1 MILIS
6 AIFIGIAIAL
16 VRGGRIL
23 GLSDLGLRHAWL
35 PVALFTIQALLLK
48 TPLREFG
55 WALLLTPLMVIAT
68 YVGLVGWLLLN
79 RAVPGILLVMAG
91 ALLNLT
97 VMAANG
103 GYMPVTQEALAR
115 SGHEDRILIQDGR
128 SYVAGSK
135 DVILESDET
144 VLWPLSDVLTIPQ
157 GFPLAANFSFGDI
170 LIAVGV
176 GRLAYAAVRRGAEEK
191 VEIRT
196 GTISESGR
204 WIVGREESDA

>member
-1 MILIS
+1 ME
-6 AIFIGIAIAL
+6 
-16 VRGGRIL
+16 R
-23 GLSDLGLRHAWL
+23 LRCL
-35 PVALFTIQALLLK
+35 
-48 TPLREFG
+48 
-55 WALLLTPLMVIAT
+55 
-68 YVGLVGWLLLN
+68 
-79 RAVPGILLVMAG
+79 MAG
-91 ALLNLT
+91 TLLNLT
-97 VMAANG
+97 VIVANG

-115 SGHEDRILIQDGR
+115 SGYEDRILIQDGR

-135 DVILESDET
+135 DVVLESDET

-157 GFPLAANFSFGDI
+157 GFPLAANFSLGDI

-196 GTISESGR
+196 GTTGESGR